1 MAEGVS
7 PHGFVTIIMVF
18 FVIALLGAALTSV
31 FDTQITNWAANLT
44 ADGQTSAA
52 TVVNLIPTIF
62 WILVGVGLILMA
74 VGVFMGRGRGL

>member
-31 FDTQITNWAANLT
+31 FDTQITNWSANLT